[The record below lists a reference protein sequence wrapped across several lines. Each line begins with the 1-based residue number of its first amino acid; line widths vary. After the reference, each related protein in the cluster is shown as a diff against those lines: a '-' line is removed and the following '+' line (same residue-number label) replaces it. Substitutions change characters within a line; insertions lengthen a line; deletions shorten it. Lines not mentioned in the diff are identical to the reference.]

1 MTPVAEDL
9 RDASD
14 LPAVRVV
21 AWGAAAWALI
31 LATAGVLEAWG
42 IRNAGREATLS
53 EAVRRVFRVRTSRS
67 GRILF
72 AAAWAA
78 FSAWFVRHITDG

>member
-1 MTPVAEDL
+1 MTPVVEDL

-21 AWGAAAWALI
+21 AWGAAAWVLI

-42 IRNAGREATLS
+42 VRHPGREATLS
-53 EAVRRVFRVRTSRS
+53 EAVRRGFRVRTSRS
-67 GRILF
+67 GRIVF
-72 AAAWAA
+72 AAAWGA
-78 FSAWFVRHITDG
+78 FSAWFLRHITDG